1 MDREDRGQ
9 VFTLL
14 PGTVLSTRGITGTV
28 GAIVPL
34 PLPAQPGTIPVQTVP
49 YCAVKNR
56 YDSCSGLK
64 DYNRYHGGGVSAQ
77 LEHQFEFA
85 KVVSITDLRT
95 GRGELQDR
103 KSVVMGRRLSRS

>member
-28 GAIVPL
+28 GTIVPF
-34 PLPAQPGTIPVQTVP
+34 PPPAQPGTIPVQTVP

-77 LEHQFEFA
+77 LDHQFERSEA
-85 KVVSITDLRT
+85 RREGKGGVSTCRS
-95 GRGELQDR
+95 RGAR
-103 KSVVMGRRLSRS
+103 Y